1 MIADLHLKDFV
12 ERDVLSRLQLARLK
26 DTLER
31 VYNNVPFYKKSFDE
45 AGVKPSDLKTLAD
58 LAKFP
63 FTQKSDLRDNY
74 PYGLLSVPMRD
85 IVRVH
90 ASSGTTG
97 KPTVV
102 CYTKNDLE
110 IWSETVCRAFRMGGV
125 TEDDIMQVS
134 YGYGLFTG
142 GFGAHNG
149 CERLGCTVVPMGGG
163 ATEKQLLLIR
173 DFGVTGICCTP
184 SFFIHIMEE
193 AKKQG
198 MDLRQSKLRV
208 GFFGAEPWTEEM
220 RQFIEEGAGVMAND
234 IFGLS
239 EIMGPGVAC
248 DCQYRCGL
256 HVFEDH
262 YYPEIIDSDTGEVKA
277 PGEEG
282 ELVFTTIS
290 KEGMPLVRYRTHDIS
305 RLNYERCECGR
316 TIVRMEKVR
325 RRSDDMLIIRGVNLF
340 PSQVESVLLTI
351 PGFTPQYQLV
361 VTREKALDDLEVKVE
376 VTPEAFSDEVK
387 VLERLRN
394 ELKTKMKQL
403 IGLTAKVTLVEPGSI
418 ERSTGKAKRVIDL
431 RGIKK

>member
-1 MIADLHLKDFV
+1 
-12 ERDVLSRLQLARLK
+12 
-26 DTLER
+26 
-31 VYNNVPFYKKSFDE
+31 
-45 AGVKPSDLKTLAD
+45 
-58 LAKFP
+58 
-63 FTQKSDLRDNY
+63 
-74 PYGLLSVPMRD
+74 
-85 IVRVH
+85 
-90 ASSGTTG
+90 
-97 KPTVV
+97 
-102 CYTKNDLE
+102 
-110 IWSETVCRAFRMGGV
+110 
-125 TEDDIMQVS
+125 MQVS